1 MTTGNVPCVF
11 PLYYGG
17 KTYYSNCVGAW
28 CGTTPN
34 YDTDGQSGACLVE
47 NECPSYTTLS
57 DPWRNV
63 GFNSTSFSGF
73 PKCDSGLSAGWY
85 RFSGVGGDILAD
97 FCVPEDHGGSHT
109 SLWVSQPLPQQGEG
123 VKTLQYCASSQ
134 AGCCDWNQMLS
145 AIYCPGGFY
154 LYFLQPT
161 AHCST
166 FATLIGAERQVCFS
180 GHSYCTASSCG
191 SNTHC
196 TIDGG
201 CVCNHGYRT
210 PAGFLFSGDTYGC
223 VDIDECTENPSVC
236 GPNANCRNTV
246 GAYNCS
252 CHHGYRAPPGVTLT
266 NDTHYCQDVDECQE
280 NSKICGQNASCS
292 NTMGSY
298 TCQCDAGF
306 IPHPK
311 LEWEKD
317 VTTCKDIDECTEN
330 PSVCGPNANCSN
342 TVGAYNCSCHHG
354 NRAPPG
360 VTLTNDTHYCQDV
373 DECQENS
380 KICGPNA
387 SCSNTM
393 GSYTCQCDA
402 GFIPHPKL
410 EWEKDVTT
418 CKDVTENLGGECEGF
433 SEKECYLKNLLELI
447 ENTTAAELPQ
457 TTAVT
462 LLNATLST
470 LDQLSQ
476 PEQLSRKGR
485 RKEQLSQ
492 TEQEETLVRFGD
504 AILRSSEKLV
514 STQVET
520 TPTQANTSIRSLA
533 LDALTFSMGP
543 KTTLSKETQL
553 SISNNSMDIDLP
565 AISKNNNGS
574 AAVVFMTYTN
584 MEDVLKAEL
593 FYTENDTIKTMMSN
607 VVTAS
612 VVKTKNTT
620 LPKPVN
626 FTLKHQREMHPK
638 GQLTCVYWNDSS
650 WSVDGCEATET
661 NTTHTVCTCAHL
673 STFALIMQTDKPPED
688 DSLLELITM
697 VALSVG
703 LACLALAILTFIFC
717 TWNPKVNNTARL
729 NLSIC
734 LFLAH
739 LLLLLV
745 QKFVH
750 LIRPLKRVCSVLA
763 GIQHF
768 LFLSSFV
775 WMYLEALQL
784 FLLVRRLREVKVIHH
799 ESVHWGYLLLIGYGI
814 PCLVVSMSAGLFPDG
829 YGNEQCWLKTERGF
843 KWSFLGPVC
852 YILTMNI
859 ILFTGVIGSLRA
871 TLADLNREISL
882 MRDTR
887 VMVFK
892 ALVQFVILGCPWVLG
907 FFVKNNKILE
917 YLFILSV
924 SQQGTF
930 IFLVHCVLNKEVR
943 LQYKTWWNKL
953 SSNSSS
959 TSSSAML
966 SSH

>member
-1 MTTGNVPCVF
+1 MRDILFSSLWGA
-11 PLYYGG
+11 LLLLDAQSWGI
-17 KTYYSNCVGAW
+17 VGASETYVLNGEVW
-28 CGTTPN
+28 VLGMA
-34 YDTDGQSGACLVE
+34 SGSTQANFSVE
-47 NECPSYTTLS
+47 WDVCESLGA
-57 DPWRNV
+57 DPALL
-63 GFNSTSFSGF
+63 
-73 PKCDSGLSAGWY
+73 C
-85 RFSGVGGDILAD
+85 
-97 FCVPEDHGGSHT
+97 
-109 SLWVSQPLPQQGEG
+109 
-123 VKTLQYCASSQ
+123 
-134 AGCCDWNQMLS
+134 
-145 AIYCPGGFY
+145 
-154 LYFLQPT
+154 
-161 AHCST
+161 
-166 FATLIGAERQVCFS
+166 TLIGCYTEA
-180 GHSYCTASSCG
+180 
-191 SNTHC
+191 
-196 TIDGG
+196 
-201 CVCNHGYRT
+201 T
-210 PAGFLFSGDTYGC
+210 PASNSNSSASVSVELIGLGWSWNWTC
-223 VDIDECTENPSVC
+223 ISVLTELGTAQNGLCSACESRPGVC
-236 GPNANCRNTV
+236 G
-246 GAYNCS
+246 
-252 CHHGYRAPPGVTLT
+252 L
-266 NDTHYCQDVDECQE
+266 
-280 NSKICGQNASCS
+280 
-292 NTMGSY
+292 
-298 TCQCDAGF
+298 
-306 IPHPK
+306 
-311 LEWEKD
+311 
-317 VTTCKDIDECTEN
+317 
-330 PSVCGPNANCSN
+330 
-342 TVGAYNCSCHHG
+342 HG
-354 NRAPPG
+354 NCYNG
-360 VTLTNDTHYCQDV
+360 KNTYHCKCHTGYGNQYNITTGTCINV

-387 SCSNTM
+387 TCSNTM

-418 CKDVTENLGGECEGF
+418 CKDVNDTLNPGDCKDKLPEQC
-433 SEKECYLKNLLELI
+433 LLDSLS
-447 ENTTAAELPQ
+447 NMLNDSSTLVLPPQ
-457 TTAVT
+457 TVKT
-462 LLNATLST
+462 LLNAALGAVHDLTQKEGEEGLVD
-470 LDQLSQ
+470 LDEVL
-476 PEQLSRKGR
+476 K
-485 RKEQLSQ
+485 
-492 TEQEETLVRFGD
+492 TT
-504 AILRSSEKLV
+504 EKLV
-514 STQVET
+514 ATLVEPTETNSSVTIT
-520 TPTQANTSIRSLA
+520 TETIAVRTFSVGPNTS
-533 LDALTFSMGP
+533 
-543 KTTLSKETQL
+543 LSRIPPLQAKVNLMT
-553 SISNNSMDIDLP
+553 IDLL
-565 AISKNNNGS
+565 AIAENNNRSG
-574 AAVVFMTYTN
+574 AVVFMAYTN

-593 FYTENDTIKTMMSN
+593 FYTQNDTIKTMMSK
-607 VVTAS
+607 VVAAS
-612 VVKTKNTT
+612 IVKTKNTT

-907 FFVKNNKILE
+907 FFVKNNKMLE

-943 LQYKTWWNKL
+943 AQYRTWWKRFSG
-953 SSNSSS
+953 SSDSSS
-959 TSSSAML
+959 SSVKSSSQ
-966 SSH
+966 SFTR

>member
-1 MTTGNVPCVF
+1 M
-11 PLYYGG
+11 
-17 KTYYSNCVGAW
+17 
-28 CGTTPN
+28 
-34 YDTDGQSGACLVE
+34 
-47 NECPSYTTLS
+47 
-57 DPWRNV
+57 R
-63 GFNSTSFSGF
+63 
-73 PKCDSGLSAGWY
+73 
-85 RFSGVGGDILAD
+85 DILFSSFLWGALLLLDAQSWGIGEVWVVGMASGSTQANFSVEWDVCESQGAD
-97 FCVPEDHGGSHT
+97 PALLC
-109 SLWVSQPLPQQGEG
+109 
-123 VKTLQYCASSQ
+123 
-134 AGCCDWNQMLS
+134 
-145 AIYCPGGFY
+145 
-154 LYFLQPT
+154 
-161 AHCST
+161 
-166 FATLIGAERQVCFS
+166 TLIGCYTEA
-180 GHSYCTASSCG
+180 
-191 SNTHC
+191 
-196 TIDGG
+196 
-201 CVCNHGYRT
+201 T
-210 PAGFLFSGDTYGC
+210 PASNSNSSASVSVELIGLGWSWNWTCISVLTELGTAQNGLC
-223 VDIDECTENPSVC
+223 SDIDECTENPSVC
-236 GPNANCRNTV
+236 GPNANCSNTV
-246 GAYNCS
+246 GGYSCS

-266 NDTHYCQDVDECQE
+266 NDTHSCQDVDECQE
-280 NSKICGQNASCS
+280 NSKICGPNASCS

-317 VTTCKDIDECTEN
+317 VTTCT
-330 PSVCGPNANCSN
+330 
-342 TVGAYNCSCHHG
+342 
-354 NRAPPG
+354 
-360 VTLTNDTHYCQDV
+360 DV

-418 CKDVTENLGGECEGF
+418 CKDVDECKENSKICGPNASCSNTMGSYTCQCDAGFIPHPKLEWEKDVTTCKDVDECQENSKICGPNASCSNTMGSYTCQCDAGFIPHPKLEWEKDVTTCKGVTDSLNPGDCKDKSKEECQLDSLSNLLNDSSTLVLPPQTVQTLLETALGAVDTLTQGGKGEAGDGGEPVDKGAV
-433 SEKECYLKNLLELI
+433 LK
-447 ENTTAAELPQ
+447 TT
-457 TTAVT
+457 
-462 LLNATLST
+462 
-470 LDQLSQ
+470 
-476 PEQLSRKGR
+476 
-485 RKEQLSQ
+485 
-492 TEQEETLVRFGD
+492 
-504 AILRSSEKLV
+504 EKLV
-514 STQVET
+514 ATLVEPTETYSNVTIT
-520 TPTQANTSIRSLA
+520 TETIEVK
-533 LDALTFSMGP
+533 TFAAGP
-543 KTTLSKETQL
+543 KANLS
-553 SISNNSMDIDLP
+553 SIPPLQAKVNLMTIDLLGI
-565 AISKNNNGS
+565 AKNNNGS
-574 AAVVFMTYTN
+574 GAVVFMAYTN

-593 FYTENDTIKTMMSN
+593 FYTENDTIKTMMSK
-607 VVTAS
+607 VVAAS
-612 VVKTKNTT
+612 IVKTKNTTLPKPVNFTKTKNTT

-729 NLSIC
+729 NLSMC

-745 QKFVH
+745 QKFLH
-750 LIRPLKRVCSVLA
+750 LIRPLKLVCSVLA

-799 ESVHWGYLLLIGYGI
+799 ESVHWGYLLLIGYGV
-814 PCLVVSMSAGLFPDG
+814 PCLVVSVSAGLFPDG

-907 FFVKNNKILE
+907 FFVKNNKMLE

-943 LQYKTWWNKL
+943 AQYRTWWKRFSGSND
-953 SSNSSS
+953 SSSSSFNSSS
-959 TSSSAML
+959 QSITR
-966 SSH
+966 